1 MRPRDTRSVLLQH
14 VVEMGGATVA
24 ALSAAVGISD
34 ATVRRHLERLEA
46 DGLLEIEALRRG
58 PGRPSYL
65 YRATNTGVSAVRD
78 RSALL
83 TERLLA
89 EMIRLRV
96 PPAALSNALAN
107 QVADAHRAEVHE
119 GSLEERVGDVVDALR
134 PEGILDSWEREADGI
149 HLVNN
154 ACPYLGAATTSDC
167 VCEAD
172 RLVIEKL
179 LGVEVEQT
187 GRLAGGDPG
196 CEYVVPLHFV
206 EPEQQAV

>member
-24 ALSAAVGISD
+24 ALSAVVGISD

-65 YRATNTGVSAVRD
+65 YRATDTGVSAVRD

-154 ACPYLGAATTSDC
+154 ACPYLGAATTNDLR
-167 VCEAD
+167 V
-172 RLVIEKL
+172 R
-179 LGVEVEQT
+179 G
-187 GRLAGGDPG
+187 
-196 CEYVVPLHFV
+196 
-206 EPEQQAV
+206 